1 MFYFFDNEKSSLHR
15 KLFGICDI
23 SVFEFL
29 IKSDFSLFIV
39 LPNHAQNINSFVY
52 SIMIHS
58 IAHTPPILTAQS
70 PRRAFLKIVS
80 RIICGKRLG
89 NVILLKRIYS
99 NFDVVTLKVR
109 FKDFLTIN
117 KHCNFTWR
125 DGAILA
131 LAATS

>member
-1 MFYFFDNEKSSLHR
+1 MFYFSDIEKSSLHR

-80 RIICGKRLG
+80 RIISSKRLG
-89 NVILLKRIYS
+89 NVVLLNRIYS
-99 NFDVVTLKVR
+99 SFDVITLKFRV
-109 FKDFLTIN
+109 KNFLTIN